1 MKASKYFIIILV
13 LSLLPLL
20 VLFSS
25 SLLPHTHDGPVHLAR
40 MAAWIKAFDSGHIP
54 PRWAGGLNYGF
65 GSPVMI
71 FMYPWPYLLG
81 GLFLKL
87 GLSLVAS
94 FKLVLAFSFLFSG
107 LFMFLFAREL
117 FEDEKKA
124 FLVALLYQFAS
135 FRFVEILVRG
145 ALGEVWTYSFIP
157 LVFWGILKIIK
168 KDYLNGFLLAS
179 LGTGLLILAH
189 NSISLSFFGLVVLF
203 IFIFGRNLKDRVLSL
218 LSLGLGLG
226 LSSFYWLV
234 ALWERK
240 YTYGDLFMKDLFRE
254 HFPSLKQ
261 LFWPNFT
268 NSLAGQV
275 KDIPMQIGFFPLLA
289 LIFGIVLFLRKKL
302 SSDEKKIFYFVAL
315 VFLLVLFLMQP
326 VSIPLWEKFSL
337 LRQFQFSWRL
347 LALFNFALALL
358 GFSLL
363 KIFKEKAILLPLGF
377 LIVISSYFYWF
388 PPGDFEE
395 VDEMVLWNYPYS
407 TTYFGEADTIWA
419 AHPPDSYP
427 EERVVIVGGQGE
439 IAGLETS
446 LNSQIF
452 QVEAENEV
460 GVLSNTL
467 YFPGWRLFVDG
478 KEETIQFQDQNY
490 RGLITFPLK
499 AGKYQVKLEFT
510 RTKDR
515 ILAEMISFVSLSFWF
530 GMLTIR
536 TVQKTQLKFVRSKR
550 S

>member
-1 MKASKYFIIILV
+1 MKISKYLVLILV

-20 VLFSS
+20 ILFSS
-25 SLLPHTHDGPVHLAR
+25 PLLPHTHDGPVHLAR
-40 MAAWIKAFDSGHIP
+40 MAAWIKAFDGGQIP

-71 FMYPWPYLLG
+71 FMYPWPYLLS

-94 FKLVLAFSFLFSG
+94 FKLILSLSFLFSG
-107 LFMFLFAREL
+107 LFMFLFGKEL

-124 FLVALLYQFAS
+124 FLTALLYQFAA
-135 FRFVEILVRG
+135 FRFVEIMVRG

-168 KDYLNGFLLAS
+168 KDYLSGFLLAS
-179 LGTGLLILAH
+179 LGAGLLILAH
-189 NSISLSFFGLVVLF
+189 NSISLSFFGLAVLF
-203 IFIFGRNLKDRVLSL
+203 IIIFGRNFGDRILSF

-240 YTYGDLFMKDLFRE
+240 YTYGDLFMKDLFRD

-261 LFWPNFT
+261 LFWPNFA

-275 KDIPMQIGFFPLLA
+275 KDIPMQIGFFPLLV
-289 LIFGIVLFLRKKL
+289 LILTLILFLRRKL
-302 SSDEKKIFYFVAL
+302 SSSEKKILYFVAI
-315 VFLLVLFLMQP
+315 VFLLVLFLMQS
-326 VSIPLWEKFSL
+326 VSTPLWERFSL

-347 LALFNFALALL
+347 LALFNFTLALL
-358 GFSLL
+358 GFSFL
-363 KIFKEKAILLPLGF
+363 KIFKEKVVLLPLSF
-377 LIVISSYFYWF
+377 LIVVSSYFYWL
-388 PPGDFEE
+388 PPKGFKQI
-395 VDEMVLWNYPYS
+395 DEMTLWNYPYS

-419 AHPPDSYP
+419 AHPPDNYP
-427 EERVVIVGGQGE
+427 KERVVIIGGQGE
-439 IAGLETS
+439 IVDLATTLD
-446 LNSQIF
+446 SQAF
-452 QVEAENEV
+452 QVKAENEV

-478 KEETIQFQDQNY
+478 EEKQVQFQDQNY
-490 RGLITFPLK
+490 RGLITFPLET
-499 AGKYQVKLEFT
+499 GEHRVKLEFT

-515 ILAEMISFVSLSFWF
+515 ILAEMISFVSLSFWL
-530 GMLTIR
+530 GILTIKSR
-536 TVQKTQLKFVRSKR
+536 LGKQ
-550 S
+550 